1 MPWFVSPRTIFE
13 TVLVVG
19 SRELGVGSWESGVG
33 SWQLAVGSG
42 QWAVGGGQSGVGSW
56 ELGVGGQLDSADW
69 RFSSA
74 FSRLKKEWEVEF
86 LVFSRRYAAA
96 TLPAGRQVRG

>member
-19 SRELGVGSWESGVG
+19 SRESGVGSWESGVG

-42 QWAVGGGQSGVGSW
+42 RWPVGSRESGVGSR
-56 ELGVGGQLDSADW
+56 ELAINWILRIGGFPP
-69 RFSSA
+69 RPC
-74 FSRLKKEWEVEF
+74 
-86 LVFSRRYAAA
+86 
-96 TLPAGRQVRG
+96 LPAGRFAVKRTNA

>member
-1 MPWFVSPRTIFE
+1 MNSEAGVRSWE
-13 TVLVVG
+13 W
-19 SRELGVGSWESGVG
+19 GVGSWESGVG
-33 SWQLAVGSG
+33 SREL
-42 QWAVGGGQSGVGSW
+42 GVGSR